1 MKLFSGI
8 LFNFKDSLKGM
19 KKMRTLA
26 ACAMLLALAVVLDYF
41 ASIYIT
47 PTIKISSSFIAIAAC
62 GMLFGPVPAMICGGL
77 EDVLMWLIKPAGMF
91 FPGYTLSSVLA
102 GLIYGL
108 CLYRRSG
115 KKLYI
120 MAPVSKLL
128 VNLFVNILLN
138 TYWSVLFTGKAYVVL
153 LSSRVIKNIAA
164 LPIESAILIAVMVFL
179 NKNRSKLTSRQ

>member
-1 MKLFSGI
+1 MNLFSGI

-19 KKMRTLA
+19 KKLRTLA

-41 ASIYIT
+41 
-47 PTIKISSSFIAIAAC
+47 AIAAC

-91 FPGYTLSSVLA
+91 FPGYTLSSMLA

-115 KKLYI
+115 KNLYI

-128 VNLFVNILLN
+128 VNILVNILLN

>member
-1 MKLFSGI
+1 MKVFSGI
-8 LFNFKDSLKGM
+8 LGDFTDSVKGM

-41 ASIYIT
+41 ASFYIT
-47 PTIKISSSFIAIAAC
+47 STIKISSSFIAIAAC

-77 EDVLMWLIKPAGMF
+77 QDVLMWLIKPVGMF
-91 FPGYTLSSVLA
+91 FPGYTLSSVL
-102 GLIYGL
+102 GGMIYGL

-115 KKLYI
+115 KRLYI

-138 TYWSVLFTGKAYVVL
+138 TYWSMIFTGKAYIVL
-153 LSSRVIKNIAA
+153 LSSRVIKNLAA
-164 LPIESAILIAVMVFL
+164 LPVESAILIAVMVFL
-179 NKNRSKLTSRQ
+179 SKNRSKMLS